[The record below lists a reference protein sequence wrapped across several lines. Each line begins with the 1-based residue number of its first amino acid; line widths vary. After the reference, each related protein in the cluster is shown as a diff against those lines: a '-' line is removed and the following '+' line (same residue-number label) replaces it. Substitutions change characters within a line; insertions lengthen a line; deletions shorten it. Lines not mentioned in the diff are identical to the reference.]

1 MFRTGLLVKFGIVR
15 ITGSCS
21 LVQTSVKRCS
31 TSANP
36 PLKQTKAEEQL
47 LNEPAWVKTA
57 LDKQISSATD
67 AKSLLLAIK
76 DPTFN
81 GKCAI
86 NVMNILSR
94 WVSEGRFT
102 SSDFE
107 KLDDKKKLEDLI
119 VQGNF
124 QVGMFAILQVIAIFP
139 VILL

>member
-1 MFRTGLLVKFGIVR
+1 MKFGIVR

-21 LVQTSVKRCS
+21 LVQTSAKRCS
-31 TSANP
+31 TTANP
-36 PLKQTKAEEQL
+36 SLKQTKAEEPQL

-57 LDKQISSATD
+57 LDKQISLATD

-119 VQGNF
+119 IQGNF
-124 QVGMFAILQVIAIFP
+124 QVGMFAILQVIDIFP
-139 VILL
+139 VIL

>member
-1 MFRTGLLVKFGIVR
+1 
-15 ITGSCS
+15 
-21 LVQTSVKRCS
+21 
-31 TSANP
+31 
-36 PLKQTKAEEQL
+36 
-47 LNEPAWVKTA
+47 
-57 LDKQISSATD
+57 
-67 AKSLLLAIK
+67 LLLAIK